1 MVKFMKRFLLTIFFI
16 IVIGS
21 NMVLM
26 NAPEPWLWIPIG
38 IDITLVV
45 LAIVT
50 SIWCI
55 FKVGADS
62 ESPYT
67 DYNQPNFGPK
77 PKDKKKKK
85 TKKKSNK

>member
-1 MVKFMKRFLLTIFFI
+1 MVKFMKKFLLTIFFI
-16 IVIGS
+16 IIIGS

-26 NAPEPWLWIPIG
+26 NAPAPWFWIPIG

-62 ESPYT
+62 ENPYT
-67 DYNQPNFGPK
+67 NYGQPNFGPK
-77 PKDKKKKK
+77 TKAKKKKT

>member
-38 IDITLVV
+38 IDIALVI

-50 SIWCI
+50 SLWCI

-62 ESPYT
+62 EKPYT
-67 DYNQPNFGPK
+67 DYSKPNFGPK
-77 PKDKKKKK
+77 PKTKKKKL
-85 TKKKSNK
+85 TKRGKK

>member
-1 MVKFMKRFLLTIFFI
+1 MIKFIKRFLLVILFI

-26 NAPEPWLWIPIG
+26 HAPEPWFWIPIG
-38 IDITLVV
+38 IDITLIV

-50 SIWCI
+50 SLWCI

-62 ESPYT
+62 EKPYT
-67 DYNQPNFGPK
+67 NYSQPNFGPK